1 MPSEDDA
8 LPFVFRGDDMLVSEN
23 GDGSVGLPGME
34 ELFLD
39 LAFRQEIGELDGL
52 PCVAVDAPPEAEAPD
67 GASFRNLLE
76 LSASLDRRLF
86 PMAGRAKQIVAWN
99 RETRFCGRCGSNPE
113 RIERFEKRCPNC
125 GMLFHPRISPAMI
138 VRVLRG
144 DEILLA
150 RSHGFPPKIY
160 SVLAGFVEP
169 GESIE
174 DTVRREVTEEVGIE
188 VEDIRYFG
196 NQPWP
201 FPNSLMIGFTAEHAS
216 GEIEIDEREIE
227 DAGWYTARNHPP
239 LPPRLSIARTM
250 IEDYL
255 GRFSVR

>member
-1 MPSEDDA
+1 MTDPEKPVLS
-8 LPFVFRGDDMLVSEN
+8 FVFRGDEMLVRE
-23 GDGSVGLPGME
+23 DGSMFLPG
-34 ELFLD
+34 LGGDPL
-39 LAFRQEIGELDGL
+39 FRQEVGELDGL
-52 PCVAVDAPPEAEAPD
+52 PCVAVDAPEGAEPPE

-76 LSASLDRRLF
+76 LSATLDDRTF
-86 PMAGRAKQIVAWN
+86 SMAGRAKQIVAWN
-99 RETRFCGRCGSNPE
+99 RETRFCGRCGASPE
-113 RIERFEKRCPNC
+113 RIERFAKRCPEC

-138 VRVLRG
+138 VRVTRD

-150 RSHGFPPKIY
+150 RSHGFPPKVY

-188 VEDIRYFG
+188 VGDIEYFG

-201 FPNSLMIGFTAEHAS
+201 FPNSLMIGFTAEYAS
-216 GEIEIDEREIE
+216 GEIRIDENEIE
-227 DAGWYTARNHPP
+227 DAGWYTAMNHPP

-250 IEDYL
+250 IEDYKA
-255 GRFSVR
+255 GRAGRLKTS

>member
-1 MPSEDDA
+1 MASKRDA

-23 GDGSVGLPGME
+23 GDGSGVLPSIE
-34 ELFLD
+34 SVSLD
-39 LAFRQEIGELDGL
+39 SAFRQEVGVLDGRS
-52 PCVAVDAPPEAEAPD
+52 CVAVDASPEAEAPE
-67 GASFRNLLE
+67 GTAFRNLLE
-76 LSASLDRRLF
+76 LSASLDDRYF

-99 RETRFCGRCGSNPE
+99 RETRFCGRCGAEPE
-113 RIERFEKRCPNC
+113 RVERFEKRCPRC
-125 GMLFHPRISPAMI
+125 GMMFHPRISPAMI
-138 VRVLRG
+138 VRVHRG

-150 RSHGFPPKIY
+150 RSPGFPPKIY

-174 DTVRREVTEEVGIE
+174 DTVRREVTEEVGVEVGNIE
-188 VEDIRYFG
+188 YFG

-201 FPNSLMIGFTAEHAS
+201 FPNSLMIGFTAEYVS
-216 GEIEIDEREIE
+216 GEIEIDENEIE
-227 DAGWYTARNHPP
+227 DAGWYTAENHPP

-255 GRFSVR
+255 GRFGD